1 MHNHSIQEMKSLQES
16 REQFKQKVFSLVDE
30 GRQAY
35 KQKLSETIAER
46 SKYREMISSRKD
58 KERALTEILA

>member
-46 SKYREMISSRKD
+46 NKYREMISSRKD

>member
-1 MHNHSIQEMKSLQES
+1 MHNQSIQEMKSLQES

-46 SKYREMISSRKD
+46 NKYREMISSRKE

>member
-1 MHNHSIQEMKSLQES
+1 MHNQSIQEMKSLQES

-46 SKYREMISSRKD
+46 NKYREMISSRKD

>member
-46 SKYREMISSRKD
+46 NKYREMISSRKE

>member
-1 MHNHSIQEMKSLQES
+1 LHNQSIQEMKSLQES

-46 SKYREMISSRKD
+46 NKYREMISSRKE

>member
-1 MHNHSIQEMKSLQES
+1 MKSLQES

-46 SKYREMISSRKD
+46 NKYREMISSRKE